1 MVALFRIGLPIAE
14 QELIDSR
21 PIKTYSDLYE
31 LATTLKSAN
40 IRPKEQPWCEEGWQ
54 TQVFICVA
62 LDAKVVVIKATTVR
76 PHWMTIIGR

>member
-1 MVALFRIGLPIAE
+1 MFGVFNRFIFNRFILGAKTVNDVVLSLMVALFRIGLPIAE

-40 IRPKEQPWCEEGWQ
+40 IRPKEQP
-54 TQVFICVA
+54 
-62 LDAKVVVIKATTVR
+62 
-76 PHWMTIIGR
+76 